1 MKQNQ
6 IDFSRNCDGAYVFCG
21 IQPGKFPRK
30 VSLESRAATP
40 SFCKFNCRLPVR
52 AYTRFRLHSLDIG
65 IFRDWSRKQALGIG
79 KRLEGGSVVCN

>member
-1 MKQNQ
+1 MNGSKS
-6 IDFSRNCDGAYVFCG
+6 IFKWVARVYMVCG
-21 IQPGKFPRK
+21 LYNDTRK
-30 VSLESRAATP
+30 VSLESRVATP
-40 SFCKFNCRLPVR
+40 SFCKFNRRLPVW